1 MVILLKYNLYILN
14 MTKEE
19 KREYNRKYYQDN
31 KSILKEKAKEYYTNN
46 KDNCVKKQKQ
56 YYDDNKEDIKA
67 YQQKYNQKNKEDIK
81 AYKQKWYQK
90 NKDALNERSKEQ
102 YKHSKTTK
110 EGRATHL
117 LCGYRL
123 SERRNNRGECTINK
137 EWIVENIFNSTC
149 IYCGETDWT
158 KLGCDRIDDKL
169 PHTPENCV
177 CACKECNVD
186 RYYKRMTVSEYI
198 DYKKLSA
205 NT

>member
-1 MVILLKYNLYILN
+1 

-19 KREYNRKYYQDN
+19 KREYDRKYYQKN
-31 KSILKEKAKEYYTNN
+31 RSILNEKSKEYYRNN
-46 KDNCVKKQKQ
+46 KDKCVKRQSQ
-56 YYDDNKEDIKA
+56 YNDD
-67 YQQKYNQKNKEDIK
+67 NKEDIK

-90 NKDALNERSKEQ
+90 NKDTIKEKSKEQ

-110 EGRATHL
+110 EGRASHL

-123 SERRNNRGECTINK
+123 SEKRHNRGECTINK
-137 EWIVENIFNSTC
+137 EWIVENILNSTC
-149 IYCGETDWT
+149 IYCGEADWT
-158 KLGCDRIDDKL
+158 KLGCDRIDDNL
-169 PHTPENCV
+169 PHTSDNCV